1 MEYIAILVIMLI
13 TFSVILIP
21 NQWDIPIKTKR
32 KHTNTKFIIPA
43 EFWVEYNQ
51 MLQDINYMTEG
62 NARIVFQRLNQLNEK
77 YCRLFMNV
85 TYDEKMTQLIEKYN
99 QKINYF
105 HNRKT
110 N

>member
-13 TFSVILIP
+13 TFSVIFVP

-32 KHTNTKFIIPA
+32 KHTNTKYIIPA
-43 EFWVEYNQ
+43 EFWVEYNE
-51 MLQDINYMTEG
+51 MLQDINDMTQG
-62 NARIVFQRLNQLNEK
+62 NARVVFQRLNQLNEK
-77 YCRLFMNV
+77 YCRLFMNY
-85 TYDEKMTQLIEKYN
+85 TFDEKMTQLIEKYN
-99 QKINYF
+99 AKINYF

>member
-13 TFSVILIP
+13 TFSVIFVP

-32 KHTNTKFIIPA
+32 KHTNTKYIIPA
-43 EFWVEYNQ
+43 EFWVEYNE
-51 MLQDINYMTEG
+51 MLQDINDMTQG
-62 NARIVFQRLNQLNEK
+62 NARVVFQRLTKLNEK
-77 YCRLFMNV
+77 YCRFFMNY

-99 QKINYF
+99 QKINYI
-105 HNRKT
+105 HNQKT

>member
-1 MEYIAILVIMLI
+1 MEYIAILVILLI
-13 TFSVILIP
+13 TFSVIFVP
-21 NQWDIPIKTKR
+21 NQWDTPIKTKR
-32 KHTNTKFIIPA
+32 KHTNTKYIIPA
-43 EFWVEYNQ
+43 EFWVEYNE
-51 MLQDINYMTEG
+51 MLQDINDMTQG

>member
-13 TFSVILIP
+13 TFSVIFIP
-21 NQWDIPIKTKR
+21 NQWDIPIKPKR
-32 KHTNTKFIIPA
+32 KHTNTKYIIPA
-43 EFWVEYNQ
+43 EFWVEYNE
-51 MLQDINYMTEG
+51 MLQAINDMNEG
-62 NARIVFQRLNQLNEK
+62 SAKIVFFRLNQLNEK
-77 YCRLFMNV
+77 YCRLYMNY

-99 QKINYF
+99 AKINYF